1 MTLITNF
8 RKYFFSLLFRLT
20 RFYQQDKTVIIM
32 KLDWKLL
39 TSGKILAEFPFRLH
53 VAVMC
58 SGGRYTGGR
67 QHHRASD
74 VTAAVAGLSMHP
86 VLCVQ
91 TLPGQEEHQKE
102 EEER

>member
-1 MTLITNF
+1 MKTTH
-8 RKYFFSLLFRLT
+8 K
-20 RFYQQDKTVIIM
+20 QQD
-32 KLDWKLL
+32 
-39 TSGKILAEFPFRLH
+39 SAEFLFRLH
-53 VAVMC
+53 VAVMY

-74 VTAAVAGLSMHP
+74 VTAAASGLSLHP